1 MHHQVAS
8 KHYGSHLDVL
18 DHLDLK
24 LGQNNEVVASN
35 YYKNISSTSSDFH
48 QSHQT
53 HEQQFRVIKD
63 GRHLYDD
70 GFNYQVT
77 STISEAVPERPHTKV
92 LTAAVCNEA
101 TSSIPDLGECYALLT
116 HKNIQTKS
124 IFSHPMPF
132 SGNIF
137 PAFSFLNSLKHISL
151 PQFSLQWQER
161 KRLGKSSLTLRLTSP
176 ICVRLSLFM
185 FVFHSG
191 WLSVWWRSG
200 KSV

>member
-8 KHYGSHLDVL
+8 KLYGSHLDVL

-24 LGQNNEVVASN
+24 LSQNNEVVASN
-35 YYKNISSTSSDFH
+35 YYKNISSTSSDFQPH
-48 QSHQT
+48 GHPP

-70 GFNYQVT
+70 GYNYQVT
-77 STISEAVPERPHTKV
+77 STMAEVVPERQTKV
-92 LTAAVCNEA
+92 VTSAVCTEA

-132 SGNIF
+132 SGNISRRF
-137 PAFSFLNSLKHISL
+137 RF
-151 PQFSLQWQER
+151 
-161 KRLGKSSLTLRLTSP
+161 
-176 ICVRLSLFM
+176 
-185 FVFHSG
+185 
-191 WLSVWWRSG
+191 
-200 KSV
+200 